1 MRELFLAGLIVCG
14 TAVGGTARAQDA
26 GELAFGAGQ
35 FVGAATFC
43 GVPKAEV
50 TPLAKAMLDM
60 AGVDSSGPSPGMTRF
75 TEGVAAGAK
84 EMKEKPP
91 ATCEEV
97 KAGFAQ
103 MQTQMKPQ

>member
-1 MRELFLAGLIVCG
+1 MRKMLLAGLVVCG
-14 TAVGGTARAQDA
+14 TVVGGAARAQDA
-26 GELAFGAGQ
+26 GEVAFAAGQ

-43 GVPKAEV
+43 GVPRAEV
-50 TPLAKAMLDM
+50 TPMAKAMLDM

-75 TEGVAAGAK
+75 TEGVAAGTT

-91 ATCEEV
+91 ASCDEV

-103 MQTQMKPQ
+103 MKDQMKIQ